1 MTTKPYKFNE
11 DENNSSRVSEPVT
24 AYGKSYNAIYNN
36 ELSEAGLRFE
46 AKKAELA
53 HAILS
58 IDNEQ
63 QLTNVINRLFGILNI
78 KKKTPKTKEIADTN
92 KELLLDEGLHKL
104 AGIWRNDPEADKIY
118 EAIQNGRQS
127 GITRHIIPFDK

>member
-11 DENNSSRVSEPVT
+11 EENNSSRVSEPVT
-24 AYGKSYNAIYNN
+24 AYG
-36 ELSEAGLRFE
+36 
-46 AKKAELA
+46 
-53 HAILS
+53 
-58 IDNEQ
+58 
-63 QLTNVINRLFGILNI
+63 
-78 KKKTPKTKEIADTN
+78 KTPKTKEIADTN